1 MQELKVGTVF
11 ISKQGENSEN
21 YKKFKNIA
29 KEKKIKVIV
38 VGKGDILKIEKN
50 LYFDVL
56 WPRKIN
62 MLSENVLNNN
72 SIVCRLNYK
81 KFSMLFTGDIE
92 EEAEKEIIS
101 EYKSKLELL
110 NCDILKVAH
119 HGSNTSSIQEFID
132 VVKPKISIIGVGENN
147 NFGHPSEK
155 VIERLKKYS
164 SKIYR
169 TDIMGEITIKVNNRG
184 IYRVK
189 KFL

>member
-1 MQELKVGTVF
+1 MQELKVGTVI

-29 KEKKIKVIV
+29 KEKKIKVSV